1 MRLEQLYSLSEDEID
16 ILWFCINVVNP
27 RVLRKVELE
36 PKDFVSIKHNMLIE
50 RLKKCRTFV
59 KDEYLQVFDGLVEKL
74 SVV

>member
-27 RVLRKVELE
+27 RILKKVELQ
-36 PKDFVSIKHNMLIE
+36 PRDFVSIKHTALLE
-50 RLKKCRTFV
+50 RLKQCRTFV
-59 KDEYLQVFDGLVEKL
+59 KEENYPLFDGLVEKL

>member
-27 RVLRKVELE
+27 KILRKVDLE
-36 PKDFVSIKHNMLIE
+36 PRDFVSIKHNALIE
-50 RLKKCRTFV
+50 RLKQCRQFV
-59 KDEYLQVFDGLVEKL
+59 KEENLPIFDGLVEKI